1 MQVKELLA
9 YYERYSLPSEL
20 EFYNFE
26 FYNVVN
32 FQLTQGVLAILATDK
47 PHYLGVLSSH
57 ETKVVSSYH
66 RKIYNN
72 IIDSISL
79 IPEICCVDVPHRSKT
94 W

>member
-9 YYERYSLPSEL
+9 YYERYLLPSEL
-20 EFYNFE
+20 YNFG

-32 FQLTQGVLAILATDK
+32 FQLTQEVLAILATDK

-57 ETKVVSSYH
+57 ETGIAWKYH